1 MNRLV
6 LSVAVALATLL
17 AACAPQAPPATQAP
31 PTQAPATQ
39 APAAQAPPTEAP
51 APTDMYGS
59 AGGDV
64 APTTASVAIGDQ
76 PIEAGTVTVSKIQA
90 AVDGWIVI
98 HTDAEGKPG
107 PVIGYAPVPAGESS
121 DVSVTIDASQATP
134 MMFAMLHVD
143 EGVKG
148 TYEFPGA
155 DAPVKDG
162 SDIVMQA
169 FNQSEAMM
177 IAPSV
182 VAGDQRIVEDSVTI
196 ASAYMTVPGWLVIH
210 TEVDGKPG
218 PVIGHTALPQGETK
232 DVKVEIDESDATST
246 LFAMLHVDEGVV
258 GTYEFPGAD
267 VPVKD
272 GDAIVMVPFS
282 TEYQY

>member
-6 LSVAVALATLL
+6 LSVAVALAALL
-17 AACAPQAPPATQAP
+17 AACAPQAAP

-51 APTDMYGS
+51 PPMDDYS
-59 AGGDV
+59 RAGGDV
-64 APTTASVAIGDQ
+64 APTTASVEIGDQ
-76 PIEAGTVTVSKIQA
+76 PIVDGAVTVSKIQA

-98 HTDAEGKPG
+98 HTGAEGKPG
-107 PVIGYAPVPAGESS
+107 PVIGYAPVSAGESS
-121 DVSVTIDASQATP
+121 DVSVTIDAAQATA

-155 DAPVKDG
+155 DAPAKDG
-162 SDIVMQA
+162 DAIVMQA
-169 FNQSEAMM
+169 FNQPEAMM
-177 IAPSV
+177 TAPSV
-182 VAGDQRIVEDSVTI
+182 VAEDQSIVEDSVTI
-196 ASAYMTVPGWLVIH
+196 ASAYMAVPGWVVIH
-210 TEVDGKPG
+210 TAVDGKPG
-218 PVIGHTALPQGETK
+218 PVIGYAPLPQGESK
-232 DVKVEIDESDATST
+232 DVRVEIDESDATTT
-246 LFAMLHVDEGVV
+246 LFAMLHVDAGVV

-267 VPVKD
+267 APVKD

>member
-1 MNRLV
+1 VKDRIA
-6 LSVAVALATLL
+6 LSATLALAVLL
-17 AACAPQAPPATQAP
+17 AACAPQAAPA
-31 PTQAPATQ
+31 TQAPATQ
-39 APAAQAPPTEAP
+39 APAAQAQPTEASP
-51 APTDMYGS
+51 LVDDYGS
-59 AGGDV
+59 GGGDV
-64 APTTASVAIGDQ
+64 ATMTTSVEVSDQAIQ
-76 PIEAGTVTVSKIQA
+76 NGTVTVSKIQA

-107 PVIGYAPVPAGESS
+107 PVIGYAPVSAGESS
-121 DVSVTIDASQATP
+121 DVGVTIDESQATP

-155 DAPVKDG
+155 DAPAKDG
-162 SDIVMQA
+162 DAVVMTA

-182 VAGDQRIVEDSVTI
+182 VAEDQRIVEDSVTV
-196 ASAYMTVPGWLVIH
+196 ASVYMTVPGWLVIH

-218 PVIGHTALPQGETK
+218 PVIGHTALPQGESK
-232 DVKVEIDESDATST
+232 DIKVEIDESDATST
-246 LFAMLHVDEGVV
+246 LFAMLHVDEGVI

-267 VPVKD
+267 APVKD
-272 GDAIVMVPFS
+272 GDMIVMVPFS

>member
-1 MNRLV
+1 VKDRIA
-6 LSVAVALATLL
+6 LSATLALAVLL
-17 AACAPQAPPATQAP
+17 AACAPQAAPA
-31 PTQAPATQ
+31 TQAPATQ
-39 APAAQAPPTEAP
+39 APAAQAQPTEALP
-51 APTDMYGS
+51 LVDDYGS
-59 AGGDV
+59 GGGDV
-64 APTTASVAIGDQ
+64 ATMTTSVEVSDQAIQ
-76 PIEAGTVTVSKIQA
+76 NGTVTVSKIQA

-107 PVIGYAPVPAGESS
+107 PVIGYAPVSAGESS
-121 DVSVTIDASQATP
+121 DVGVTIDESQATP

-155 DAPVKDG
+155 DAPAKDG
-162 SDIVMQA
+162 DAVVMTA

-182 VAGDQRIVEDSVTI
+182 VAEDQRIVEDSVTV
-196 ASAYMTVPGWLVIH
+196 ASVYMTVPGWLVIH

-218 PVIGHTALPQGETK
+218 PVIGHTALPQGESK
-232 DVKVEIDESDATST
+232 DIKVEIDESDATST
-246 LFAMLHVDEGVV
+246 LFAMLHVDEGVI

-267 VPVKD
+267 APVKD
-272 GDAIVMVPFS
+272 GDMIVMVPFS

>member
-1 MNRLV
+1 MKDRIA
-6 LSVAVALATLL
+6 LSATLALAVLL
-17 AACAPQAPPATQAP
+17 AACAPQAAPA
-31 PTQAPATQ
+31 TQAPATQ
-39 APAAQAPPTEAP
+39 APAAQAQPTEALP
-51 APTDMYGS
+51 LVDDYGS
-59 AGGDV
+59 GGGDV
-64 APTTASVAIGDQ
+64 ATMTTSVEVSDQAIQ
-76 PIEAGTVTVSKIQA
+76 NGTVTVSKIQA

-107 PVIGYAPVPAGESS
+107 PVIGYAPVSAGESS
-121 DVSVTIDASQATP
+121 DVGVTIDESQATP

-155 DAPVKDG
+155 DAPAKDG
-162 SDIVMQA
+162 DAVVMTA

-182 VAGDQRIVEDSVTI
+182 VAEDQRIVEDSVTV
-196 ASAYMTVPGWLVIH
+196 ASVYMTVPGWLVIH

-218 PVIGHTALPQGETK
+218 PVIGHTALPQGESK
-232 DVKVEIDESDATST
+232 DIKVEIDESDATST
-246 LFAMLHVDEGVV
+246 LFAMLHVDEGVI

-267 VPVKD
+267 APVKD
-272 GDAIVMVPFS
+272 GDMIVMVPFS

>member
-1 MNRLV
+1 MKDRIA
-6 LSVAVALATLL
+6 LSATLALAVLL
-17 AACAPQAPPATQAP
+17 AACAPQAAPA
-31 PTQAPATQ
+31 TQAPATQ
-39 APAAQAPPTEAP
+39 APAAQAQPTEALP
-51 APTDMYGS
+51 LVDDYGS
-59 AGGDV
+59 GGGDV
-64 APTTASVAIGDQ
+64 ATMTTSVEVSDQAIQ
-76 PIEAGTVTVSKIQA
+76 NGTVTVSKIQA

-107 PVIGYAPVPAGESS
+107 PVIGYAPVSAGESS
-121 DVSVTIDASQATP
+121 DVGVTIDESQATP

-155 DAPVKDG
+155 DAPAKDG
-162 SDIVMQA
+162 DAVVMTA

-182 VAGDQRIVEDSVTI
+182 VAEDQRIVEDSVTV
-196 ASAYMTVPGWLVIH
+196 ASVYMTVPGWLVIH

-218 PVIGHTALPQGETK
+218 PVIGHTALPQGESK
-232 DVKVEIDESDATST
+232 DIKVEIDESDATST
-246 LFAMLHVDEGVV
+246 LFAMLHVDEGVI
-258 GTYEFPGAD
+258 GTYEFPGAYA
-267 VPVKD
+267 PVKD
-272 GDAIVMVPFS
+272 GDMIVMVPFS

>member
-1 MNRLV
+1 MKDRIA
-6 LSVAVALATLL
+6 LSATLALAVLL
-17 AACAPQAPPATQAP
+17 AACAPQAAPA
-31 PTQAPATQ
+31 TQAPATQ
-39 APAAQAPPTEAP
+39 APAAQAQPTEASP
-51 APTDMYGS
+51 LVDDYGS
-59 AGGDV
+59 GGGDV
-64 APTTASVAIGDQ
+64 ATMTTSVEVSDQAIQ
-76 PIEAGTVTVSKIQA
+76 NGTVTVSKIQA

-107 PVIGYAPVPAGESS
+107 PVIGYAPVSAGESS
-121 DVSVTIDASQATP
+121 DVGVTIDESQATP

-155 DAPVKDG
+155 DAPAKDG
-162 SDIVMQA
+162 DAVVMTA

-182 VAGDQRIVEDSVTI
+182 VAEDQRIVEDSVTV
-196 ASAYMTVPGWLVIH
+196 ASVYMTVPGWLVIH

-218 PVIGHTALPQGETK
+218 PVIGHTALPQGESK
-232 DVKVEIDESDATST
+232 DIKVEIDESDATST
-246 LFAMLHVDEGVV
+246 LFAMLHVDEGVI

-267 VPVKD
+267 APVKD
-272 GDAIVMVPFS
+272 GDMIVMVPFS